1 MDNKYKKFSGFQ
13 LGFFSWLV
21 NPSMKEDRL
30 KSLNQ
35 THKQEAEKNGLELLS
50 RSNSINYNLY
60 RHLKCNHTAFY
71 QSTHVRRGNIQCK
84 TCLLFKYANDANNN
98 NYAFLHTTKNSRQ
111 LYLKPC
117 GHIIDSTNQNIR
129 KSSST
134 KCSECFEETLHK
146 TANANGYIYK
156 GVAEVGSASRL
167 IEFKSCGHEKVL
179 QHSQVFKGNAVCR
192 ICESIQRKELAAACG
207 LTELNEVG
215 GRYFEYLLPCRHT
228 KILRADHAI
237 DGSYICDFCGDSHYQ
252 RPSNLYLFEF
262 SSQKFSWLK
271 LGFSS
276 NLYLRKNNYGL
287 PPDTKCELIINVAFE
302 TGREAMLIEKELHRD
317 LKTFRLN
324 KEIMKS
330 YHTNN
335 GYSECYNITMKDEII
350 KKIKEVCF
358 E

>member
-1 MDNKYKKFSGFQ
+1 MDNKYKKFSWFQ

-21 NPSMKEDRL
+21 NPSIKAD
-30 KSLNQ
+30 KVKQINQ
-35 THKQEAEKNGLELLS
+35 THRLEAAQNGLELLS

-60 RHLKCNHTAFY
+60 RHLNCNHTAFY

-84 TCLLFKYANDANNN
+84 TCLLFKYANEASNNKHTL
-98 NYAFLHTTKNSRQ
+98 LHITKKSKQ

-117 GHIIDSTNQNIR
+117 GHTIEASPQNIR

-134 KCSECFEETLHK
+134 KCLECFEENL
-146 TANANGYIYK
+146 TAVATVNGYIYK
-156 GVAEVGSASRL
+156 GAAEVGSVYRL

-179 QHSQVFKGNAVCR
+179 QHSQIIKGNAVCR
-192 ICESIQRKELAAACG
+192 ICESIQRKELSASCG
-207 LTELNEVG
+207 LIELNEVG
-215 GRYFEYLLPCRHT
+215 DRYFEYKLPCGHFKT
-228 KILRADHAI
+228 LRADHAI
-237 DGSYICDFCGDSHYQ
+237 AGSYTCDYCGDSHYQ

-262 SSQKFSWLK
+262 HNEKFSWLK

-287 PPDTKCELIINVAFE
+287 PPDVECELVIKVPFD
-302 TGREAMLIEKELHRD
+302 TGREAMLIEKALHKN
-317 LKTFRLN
+317 LKDFRLN
-324 KEIMKS
+324 KELMKT

-335 GYSECYNITMKDEII
+335 GYSECYDILMKAEII
-350 KKIKEVCF
+350 KKIREVCV